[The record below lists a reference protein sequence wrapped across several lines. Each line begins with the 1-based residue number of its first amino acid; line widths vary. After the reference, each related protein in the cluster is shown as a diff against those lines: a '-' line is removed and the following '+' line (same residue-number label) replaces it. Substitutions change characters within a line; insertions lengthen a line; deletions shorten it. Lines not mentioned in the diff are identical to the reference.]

1 MNYCTLLTI
10 CFFFCLFLTNV
21 VYEYVHVLNSK
32 KRKSRLEENND
43 KKKLFKFFLHILILK
58 QIIFES
64 FINLAIKMSILL
76 HVVKRYLTYN
86 KKNYIGYIKNEED
99 HDIKKVDNNNNK
111 NKNNYYLNNNFNDK
125 KEKEKDT
132 KDEKKNKK
140 KNKIN
145 YTNNDNEIIGN
156 NNNTNMN
163 EIKIYN
169 NNFINNDYV
178 NYNNILKNNTNHLE
192 NKKNVKVKTIYFI
205 RHSESV
211 WNSVFNKEMSTK
223 QFLKMFM
230 VILYELVFLFSK
242 KSALIDSPLS
252 NTGIIQSIELSNFL
266 LEGRTDFNDEFCEE
280 TFNHIEYIN
289 DKNKTNDNNIN
300 NKDEYIINNNN
311 YNNIDLYKLSKK
323 KLKKNKNSISNYNK
337 KQENND
343 ILTTNNNDYSHDN
356 SNDNHKIHEEQDNIL
371 PNVKN
376 YITYDNDHDNYSNK
390 GNYNY
395 RNDEYNHEEIINL
408 NLKDHIDILNNKKY
422 DSVLLCSDLR
432 RTISSCFISFYN
444 RINKNNEDIYVLNS
458 LQEISR
464 NPDCVPLM
472 KYYNKYVTT
481 DIEKFLH
488 KDVEKLFR
496 KNIKFNKNFTRNSFL
511 DTLDYIF
518 NHEKNIFII
527 FGHSLWFLHF
537 FKYFLKESHKAKT
550 NKLKNASVIV
560 FNIYKY
566 ENDDEESTTSFK
578 VEEVIQN
585 DDINQDQNTTNQ
597 QQEQYNTQQEH
608 YNTQQ
613 EHYNTQQEHYNTQ
626 QEHYNTQQ
634 EHYNTQQEQYNH
646 DINNMSDTEYLTH
659 DDLTENS
666 DYLSSND
673 DYEEDVTK
681 ADEQENYYEN
691 HNDDI
696 VLHHVD
702 NLQHIRHRR
711 NSDNSYEEEPSN
723 TTKAKKKLKLKNPK
737 RKHKLHKKNKK
748 NKIFVNEKVKY
759 EVDQNSIRVL
769 YKGFDEK

>member
-145 YTNNDNEIIGN
+145 YPNNDNEIIGN

-634 EHYNTQQEQYNH
+634 EQYNH

-769 YKGFDEK
+769 YKGFDEN

>member
-634 EHYNTQQEQYNH
+634 EQYNH

-737 RKHKLHKKNKK
+737 RKHKLHKLHKKNKK

>member
-289 DKNKTNDNNIN
+289 DKNKTNDNNIK

-626 QEHYNTQQ
+626 QE
-634 EHYNTQQEQYNH
+634 QYNH

>member
-99 HDIKKVDNNNNK
+99 HDIKKVDNNNKK

-343 ILTTNNNDYSHDN
+343 ILTTNNNVYSHDN
-356 SNDNHKIHEEQDNIL
+356 SNDNHKIHEDQDNIL

-634 EHYNTQQEQYNH
+634 EQYNH

>member
-289 DKNKTNDNNIN
+289 DKNKTNDNNIK

-634 EHYNTQQEQYNH
+634 EQYNH

>member
-1 MNYCTLLTI
+1 
-10 CFFFCLFLTNV
+10 
-21 VYEYVHVLNSK
+21 
-32 KRKSRLEENND
+32 
-43 KKKLFKFFLHILILK
+43 
-58 QIIFES
+58 
-64 FINLAIKMSILL
+64 MSILL

-634 EHYNTQQEQYNH
+634 EQYNH

>member
-32 KRKSRLEENND
+32 KRKNRLEEYND

-76 HVVKRYLTYN
+76 HVVKRYFTYN
-86 KKNYIGYIKNEED
+86 KKNYIGYLKNEEN
-99 HDIKKVDNNNNK
+99 HDIKKVDNNNN
-111 NKNNYYLNNNFNDK
+111 NNYVNNNLNNK
-125 KEKEKDT
+125 KKKKQVKEEEMKD
-132 KDEKKNKK
+132 KK
-140 KNKIN
+140 KNKMN
-145 YTNNDNEIIGN
+145 NTNNDNEIIGN
-156 NNNTNMN
+156 NNNTNIN

-169 NNFINNDYV
+169 NNFINNDYI
-178 NYNNILKNNTNHLE
+178 NYNNILKNNTSYLE
-192 NKKNVKVKTIYFI
+192 NKKNVQVKTIYFI

-223 QFLKMFM
+223 QFLKIFM
-230 VILYELVFLFSK
+230 VLLYELVFLFSK

-266 LEGRTDFNDEFCEE
+266 LEGRSDLNDEFCDE
-280 TFNHIEYIN
+280 TFNHIDYIN
-289 DKNKTNDNNIN
+289 DKTKTNDNTIN
-300 NKDEYIINNNN
+300 NKEEYDDDDDNNNN
-311 YNNIDLYKLSKK
+311 NNIDLYKLSKI
-323 KLKKNKNSISNYNK
+323 KKNKNSISNYNK
-337 KQENND
+337 KTETNN
-343 ILTTNNNDYSHDN
+343 ILTINNNDYTYVN
-356 SNDNHKIHEEQDNIL
+356 SNHNHNIHDIEEKNLQ
-371 PNVKN
+371 NVKN
-376 YITYDNDHDNYSNK
+376 HITHDHDDNDTTNNR
-390 GNYNY
+390 NYNY
-395 RNDEYNHEEIINL
+395 LNDEYNHEEIINL
-408 NLKDHIDILNNKKY
+408 NLKDHIDILNNNKY

-444 RINKNNEDIYVLNS
+444 RINKYNEDIYVLNS

-488 KDVEKLFR
+488 KDVEKLFK

-550 NKLKNASVIV
+550 NKLKNASVLV
-560 FNIYKY
+560 FNIFKY
-566 ENDDEESTTSFK
+566 QNHDDENTLFK
-578 VEEVIQN
+578 VEHVTDN
-585 DDINQDQNTTNQ
+585 DHINQNQNTTKQ
-597 QQEQYNTQQEH
+597 QKEYN
-608 YNTQQ
+608 NTYK
-613 EHYNTQQEHYNTQ
+613 EP
-626 QEHYNTQQ
+626 
-634 EHYNTQQEQYNH
+634 YNH
-646 DINNMSDTEYLTH
+646 DTNNISNTEYLTH
-659 DDLTENS
+659 ENIAHSS

-673 DYEEDVTK
+673 DYEQDLTK
-681 ADEQENYYEN
+681 ADEQENDDTN
-691 HNDDI
+691 HYDDI
-696 VLHHVD
+696 VLHHVE
-702 NLQHIRHRR
+702 NLRHTHHMR
-711 NSDNSYEEEPSN
+711 NSDNTYEEHPHN
-723 TTKAKKKLKLKNPK
+723 TTKTKKKHKHKNSK
-737 RKHKLHKKNKK
+737 KKHKLYKKNK
-748 NKIFVNEKVKY
+748 NFVNEKVKY

-769 YKGFDEK
+769 YRGFDEK

>member
-626 QEHYNTQQ
+626 QE
-634 EHYNTQQEQYNH
+634 QYNH

>member
-1 MNYCTLLTI
+1 
-10 CFFFCLFLTNV
+10 
-21 VYEYVHVLNSK
+21 
-32 KRKSRLEENND
+32 
-43 KKKLFKFFLHILILK
+43 
-58 QIIFES
+58 
-64 FINLAIKMSILL
+64 MSILL

-634 EHYNTQQEQYNH
+634 EQYNH

-737 RKHKLHKKNKK
+737 RKYKLHKKNKK

>member
-613 EHYNTQQEHYNTQ
+613 E
-626 QEHYNTQQ
+626 
-634 EHYNTQQEQYNH
+634 QYNH

>member
-311 YNNIDLYKLSKK
+311 YNNINLYKLSKK

-613 EHYNTQQEHYNTQ
+613 E
-626 QEHYNTQQ
+626 
-634 EHYNTQQEQYNH
+634 QYNH

-666 DYLSSND
+666 DYLWSND